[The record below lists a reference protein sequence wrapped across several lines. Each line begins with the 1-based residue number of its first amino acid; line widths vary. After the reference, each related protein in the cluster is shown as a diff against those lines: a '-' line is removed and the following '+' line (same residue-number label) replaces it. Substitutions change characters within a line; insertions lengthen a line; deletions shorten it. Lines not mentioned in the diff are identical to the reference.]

1 MNNWIDLTL
10 GLMMILSIVAG
21 LSAGFAKTA
30 VGFAA
35 SILGLIF
42 GLHYYHVVGHTL
54 HLSNTTVANVV
65 GFLIVYCGIVI
76 LGSVIAGLLAKFL
89 RSLDLVWLD
98 RLLGAGFGAARG
110 LLFCTITIWGIMA
123 FFPVQPKLVFVAIA
137 PGAVRDGCRPPGGR
151 LLARRSQAYLPPKLS
166 GVEQG
171 LAGEN
176 QGPDFEP
183 PNRTDLRIP
192 DV

>member
-65 GFLIVYCGIVI
+65 GFLIVYFGIVI
-76 LGSVIAGLLAKFL
+76 LGSVTAGLLAKFL

-123 FFPVQPKLVFVAIA
+123 FFPVQPKLVLSQSRLA
-137 PGAVRDGCRPPGGR
+137 PCVMDA
-151 LLARRSQAYLPPKLS
+151 ARRVADSSPDEVKRTFRQSYRELNRVLPEKIK
-166 GVEQG
+166 
-171 LAGEN
+171 
-176 QGPDFEP
+176 D
-183 PNRTDLRIP
+183 RISNLP
-192 DV
+192 TGQI